1 MGFLVTS
8 KKHKK
13 IEKREKQLRGEL
25 AVFVI
30 AIFRIAIQWKM
41 KKVGNLRAMSAIYE
55 LLDRN
60 KEAIFRY
67 RYEDPEHTIIEDQK
81 DPDIKEILKDD

>member
-1 MGFLVTS
+1 MIISQKRHQEITS
-8 KKHKK
+8 
-13 IEKREKQLRGEL
+13 REKLLRGEL
-25 AVFVI
+25 AVLVI

-41 KKVGNLRAMSAIYE
+41 GKVGNLRAMSSVYE

-67 RYEDPEHTIIEDQK
+67 RYEDPDHKIVDDNK
-81 DPDIKEILKDD
+81 DPDLKEILKDA

>member
-1 MGFLVTS
+1 MGLIVS
-8 KKHKK
+8 KKKYKK

-30 AIFRIAIQWKM
+30 AIFRIAIQWKLN
-41 KKVGNLRAMSAIYE
+41 KVGNLRAMSVIYD

-67 RYEDPEHTIIEDQK
+67 RYEDPEHTIIEDQE
-81 DPDIKEILKDD
+81 DPDLKEILKDD

>member
-1 MGFLVTS
+1 
-8 KKHKK
+8 
-13 IEKREKQLRGEL
+13 
-25 AVFVI
+25 
-30 AIFRIAIQWKM
+30 
-41 KKVGNLRAMSAIYE
+41 MSAIYE

-67 RYEDPEHTIIEDQK
+67 RYEDPEHTIVEDQK

>member
-1 MGFLVTS
+1 MLISQKRHQEITS
-8 KKHKK
+8 
-13 IEKREKQLRGEL
+13 REKLLRGEL
-25 AVFVI
+25 AVLVI

-41 KKVGNLRAMSAIYE
+41 SKLGNLRSMSAIYE

-67 RYEDPEHTIIEDQK
+67 RYEDPEHKIVDDNK
-81 DPDIKEILKDD
+81 DPDLKEILKDA

>member
-1 MGFLVTS
+1 MGLIVS
-8 KKHKK
+8 KKKYKK

-30 AIFRIAIQWKM
+30 AIFRIAIQWKL

-67 RYEDPEHTIIEDQK
+67 RYEDPEHTIVEDQK